1 MVSATVSNSPGA
13 SAARLLEEEA
23 RRGLLAEKKKKST
36 LEDIA
41 QSAALQALNPAS
53 TPSTTQPLNE
63 AAEASK
69 VAAIVTPQE
78 MSRVRIDL
86 PSEMAMN
93 ATATSGPGVTINVA
107 AAAASIEQMATVTST
122 SCLQNVPLDFSVST
136 RNRVAIETA
145 RTVNADV
152 AQAKAEMG
160 KSLADGVS
168 HEQQR
173 GDQWI
178 LTAARRGNGIL
189 SSAIPTSNLLATL
202 ESAAQEQERQQREA
216 EMPAFAT

>member
-13 SAARLLEEEA
+13 SAEEEA

-36 LEDIA
+36 LEDTA

-107 AAAASIEQMATVTST
+107 AAAASIEQVATVTST

-145 RTVNADV
+145 RTVNANV
-152 AQAKAEMG
+152 AQAARQLGE
-160 KSLADGVS
+160 SLAKGAELES
-168 HEQQR
+168 RR
-173 GDQWI
+173 GGEEN
-178 LTAARRGNGIL
+178 LTAARRGSGTITA
-189 SSAIPTSNLLATL
+189 SSNFHAML
-202 ESAAQEQERQQREA
+202 EIDARDQERQRQA
-216 EMPAFAT
+216 EMLAFAQ